1 MRLIYLNQSV
11 VQLYQTHKNFLA
23 VDKTINISKYNH
35 LAGSSYIK
43 LNKIIRQSK
52 KKLINIQNIDEN
64 EYFKWCLFRYL
75 HHADNYPAK
84 IGKADKDFETELD
97 FKNI

>member
-1 MRLIYLNQSV
+1 MRLIYLSQSV
-11 VQLYQTHKNFLA
+11 VQLYQTHKNLLA
-23 VDKTINISKYNH
+23 VVKSINISKYNH

-52 KKLINIQNIDEN
+52 KKVINIQNIDEN
-64 EYFKWCLFRYL
+64 EYFKWYLFRYL
-75 HHADNYPAK
+75 HPADNFPAK
-84 IGKADKDFETELD
+84 IGKADEDFETELD